1 MPIRLWCYCGRH
13 PEENGTL
20 TDFSADDVEAVILKW
35 WGRKGKAFEAMVKAG
50 FIDQDGPI
58 LKAHGWDRRN
68 GHIPAFHKRAV
79 HAANVRWGKLTG
91 DATSIAPS
99 NATSITKQCP
109 TDLPTNQPNK
119 KQKTNAHEGETKN
132 ALVGSREEAF
142 LRFWCEYPRKR
153 AKGDAEKAWKSIN
166 PGDELIARILASL
179 VRAKTSRDW
188 LVEGGRFV
196 PYPATW
202 LRGKR
207 WEDDVGVPSAETKP
221 QEEVNTAILEIQGLS
236 PKGGSS

>member
-1 MPIRLWCYCGRH
+1 MEQAEDGDLSSW
-13 PEENGTL
+13 
-20 TDFSADDVEAVILKW
+20 TDEFIAES
-35 WGRKGKAFEAMVKAG
+35 AG
-50 FIDQDGPI
+50 FQGDAPRFVSLLQMHGWLDGKKLHDWLDYAGRFLRGKYSSREREKLVAIWSKHGKTYGADTMPTQCRQVADKLPTPTLPDLTKPKDKDGPP
-58 LKAHGWDRRN
+58 
-68 GHIPAFHKRAV
+68 PA
-79 HAANVRWGKLTG
+79 
-91 DATSIAPS
+91 
-99 NATSITKQCP
+99 
-109 TDLPTNQPNK
+109 K
-119 KQKTNAHEGETKN
+119 KPTKN